1 MLQNDVTTVMGVYA
15 GVGVVIALIELIA
28 VVLTSA
34 FIAQISR
41 RRARE
46 EMMWNSVRNADD
58 IDHKEAARALNPS
71 VEHET
76 VC

>member
-1 MLQNDVTTVMGVYA
+1 LVTMMNVYS
-15 GVGVVIALIELIA
+15 GVGVLIALVELIA

-34 FIAQISR
+34 YIAQISR
-41 RRARE
+41 RRSRE